1 LSTTLRHAIM
11 RPVWRSIRMD
21 IQVYFNIA
29 QIIISIALTVA
40 VLLQLRNSGLG
51 SMFGGMDTSV
61 YRTRRG
67 VERILFNVTIGLSIA
82 FFVITILN
90 VMVS

>member
-1 LSTTLRHAIM
+1 
-11 RPVWRSIRMD
+11 
-21 IQVYFNIA
+21 
-29 QIIISIALTVA
+29 
-40 VLLQLRNSGLG
+40 
-51 SMFGGMDTSV
+51 MFGGSDSSV

>member
-1 LSTTLRHAIM
+1 M
-11 RPVWRSIRMD
+11 RPVWRNVTMEM
-21 IQVYFNIA
+21 QVYFNIA
-29 QIIISIALTVA
+29 QIIISVALTVA

-51 SMFGGMDTSV
+51 SMFGGSDSTI